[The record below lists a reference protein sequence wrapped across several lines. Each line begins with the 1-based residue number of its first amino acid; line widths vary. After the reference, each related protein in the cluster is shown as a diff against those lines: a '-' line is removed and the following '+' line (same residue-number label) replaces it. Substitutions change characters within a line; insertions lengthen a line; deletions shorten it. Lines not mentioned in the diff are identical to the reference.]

1 MFSIFD
7 KNNFNTIS
15 VHDLDGKLGSINLI
29 DVREGYEYEGGHVRT
44 AKNIPMGTILADPEK
59 YIDKS
64 NEYHIICQSGSKSE
78 RTCTQLSDEGYK
90 VVNISGGTGSFLL
103 PLER

>member
-29 DVREGYEYEGGHVRT
+29 DVREGYEYEGGHVPT
-44 AKNIPMGTILADPEK
+44 AKNIPMGRILADPEK

-64 NEYHIICQSGSKSE
+64 NEYHIICQSGSRSE